1 MNPELQKYIH
11 QFAHLRTD
19 RTGGWTEITA
29 YRAPHKPFLLLAIL
43 DLFTQARLKSNLIE
57 ITPELGELFAA
68 YWAKIM
74 PPERKGNL
82 ALPFFHLRSS
92 KFWHLIPTSGNEPSL
107 EVVRQVD
114 RLSQLQK
121 LVIGASLDDE
131 LVRLLQDSQA
141 RDVLRTALIET
152 YFAEEVHPLLRAQGD
167 MHLQSFLYSQ
177 HLIEQARQQVKESPA
192 PGQDYQALVRDQ
204 GFRRAVVRIYDHRC
218 AFCGL
223 RLLTSDGRTV
233 VDAAHIIPWSISHD
247 DDLHNGMALCR
258 LCHWTFDQGLLGV
271 SSKYLMLLSGELRIT
286 QNMAGYLLTLE
297 NRSIIG
303 PQEED
308 LWPKREALGWHRQNV
323 FRGG

>member
-11 QFAHLRTD
+11 QFSDLRTD

-29 YRAPHKPFLLLAIL
+29 FRAPHKPFLLLSII
-43 DLFTQARLKSNLIE
+43 DLFTQARLTANLIE

-68 YWAKIM
+68 YWDKIM
-74 PPERKGNL
+74 PLERRGNL

-92 KFWHLIPTSGNEPSL
+92 KFWHLIPVSGHEESL
-107 EVVRQVD
+107 ASVGSVNS
-114 RLSQLQK
+114 LGQLQK
-121 LVIGASLDDE
+121 LVIGASLDEE
-131 LVRLLQDSQA
+131 LYGLLQDGEA
-141 RDVLRTALIET
+141 RDVLRTVLIET
-152 YFAEEVHPLLRAQGD
+152 YFAAEVHPVLRTQGD

-177 HLIEQARQQVKESPA
+177 KLIEKAHQQVKESPA
-192 PGQDYQALVRDQ
+192 PGEDYQAAVRDQ

-233 VDAAHIIPWSISHD
+233 VDAAHIVPWSTSHD

-271 SSKYLMLLSGELRIT
+271 SSKYLMLMSGELRIA

-303 PQEED
+303 PQEEE
-308 LWPKREALGWHRQNV
+308 LWPHREALKWHRQNV